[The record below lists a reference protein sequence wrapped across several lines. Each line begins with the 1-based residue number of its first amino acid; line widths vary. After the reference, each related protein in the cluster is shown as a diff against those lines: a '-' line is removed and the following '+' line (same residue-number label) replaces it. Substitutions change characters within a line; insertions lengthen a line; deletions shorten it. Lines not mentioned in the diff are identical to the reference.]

1 MEEWD
6 PDTVERRL
14 DDLQVV
20 DVRPRDE
27 YAESHIPGAESLP
40 MGEFAAGVA
49 DRDWGD
55 AVVLVCHVGEASV
68 RAARLLEAYEE
79 TADATVAS
87 MAGGYRAWDGPLE
100 TGAGDAAETGEG
112 PADRSTDDGAS
123 EAPF

>member
-14 DDLQVV
+14 DELQVV
-20 DVRPRDE
+20 DVRPREE
-27 YAESHIPGAESLP
+27 YVAGHIPGAESLP
-40 MGEFAAGVA
+40 MSEFSAGVG

-55 AVVLVCHVGEASV
+55 AVVLVCHVGQSSV
-68 RAARLLEAYEE
+68 RAARLLEAYEA

-100 TGAGDAAETGEG
+100 ASDGGDPAGT
-112 PADRSTDDGAS
+112 PTDDGAS

>member
-14 DDLQVV
+14 DELQVV
-20 DVRPRDE
+20 DVRPREE

-40 MGEFAAGVA
+40 MGEFAGGVG

-68 RAARLLEAYEE
+68 RAARLLEAYEA

-100 TGAGDAAETGEG
+100 TGQDDPREAGGDAA
-112 PADRSTDDGAS
+112 DDGAS